1 MVQPPTPGC
10 CAQVYRVNVLIGWM
24 AVQERRLPSNA
35 SLLICELEPQT
46 SQDLSLRML
55 EYNGNLLHCADEH
68 DFSGMDP
75 F

>member
-1 MVQPPTPGC
+1 
-10 CAQVYRVNVLIGWM
+10 M
-24 AVQERRLPSNA
+24 AVQERPAFDDMVSNA

-46 SQDLSLRML
+46 SHDLSLHML
-55 EYNGNLLHCADEH
+55 DYNGNLLHCADER